1 MLFFLKIFL
10 YCPLDPDDTSEKDE
24 SHRREDHKTV
34 VHITGPVERFRDDP
48 ESEESAASEE
58 FTEKCDDDKDET
70 EAACCRG
77 RKPRYVP
84 LRYSW

>member
-34 VHITGPVERFRDDP
+34 VHITGPVERLRDNP
-48 ESEESAASEE
+48 ETEKSAASEK
-58 FTEKCDDDKDET
+58 FAEKAYYNKA
-70 EAACCRG
+70 AACCRVH
-77 RKPRYVP
+77 RLRYVP